1 MQSHFAKLDK
11 SGDGLLSKDELVN
24 GLSQAGLSLTQD
36 QIESVWR
43 VVDEDKVDIH
53 NETQTSCFLEW
64 RNRVSRIYRSF
75 YRRNARRA
83 SFLCQ

>member
-43 VVDEDKVDIH
+43 VVDEDKVYKY
-53 NETQTSCFLEW
+53 NETQTSYFSEW

-75 YRRNARRA
+75 YR
-83 SFLCQ
+83 